1 MKQRTPEWFTDRLGK
16 ATASRVSD
24 IIAKTQTGWGV
35 SRAKYRTQLVTER
48 LTGFAMPGFTNASI
62 QWGTETEPHARSAY
76 AQRKGFSVEEVGFI
90 PHPLIAMSGASP
102 DGLIVDQPGLVEIK
116 CPETS
121 THIDT
126 LLSGKVPGKYMTQ
139 MLWQMACT
147 GRQWCD
153 YVSFDPRLPENMQL
167 FICRVDRDSKVI
179 AQLEEMVEEF
189 LNEVDKQV
197 KALNE
202 ICQKAA

>member
-1 MKQRTPEWFTDRLGK
+1 MQQRTPEWFADRLGK
-16 ATASRVSD
+16 ATASRVPD

-48 LTGFAMPGFTNASI
+48 LTGVAMPGFTNTSI
-62 QWGTETEPHARSAY
+62 QWGVDTEKQGRNAY
-76 AQRKGFSVEEVGFI
+76 AQRKRVNVEEVGFI

-102 DGLIVDQPGLVEIK
+102 DGLIVNQPGLVEIK

-139 MLWQMACT
+139 MYWQMACT

-167 FICRVDRDSKVI
+167 FIRRVDRDSKVI

-189 LNEVDKQV
+189 LQEVDDQIRE
-197 KALNE
+197 LTE
-202 ICQKAA
+202 ICGKVA